1 MAFRDRLD
9 PLLKH
14 PQLEKLHRRYDQL
27 PQRDRRALQLLV
39 VAVAVVLLYALL
51 WKPVSDYRADAH
63 SAAESAEQLLGYVQ
77 SQEVRA
83 RDAAASVQRGQTQ
96 QLKPGSDFL
105 TTVTS
110 SAQKS
115 GLSLSRFEP
124 SGDDGMRIRLE
135 QVPFNELSQW
145 LEHLGT
151 EYGIKVD
158 QASIE
163 RSGEPGRV
171 NARMVLSL

>member
-1 MAFRDRLD
+1 MALSDRLD

-14 PQLEKLHRRYDQL
+14 PQVEKLQRRYDQL
-27 PQRDRRALQLLV
+27 PQRDRRALQLLA
-39 VAVAVVLLYALL
+39 VAVGVVLLYVLL
-51 WKPVSDYRADAH
+51 WKPVSDYREQAHNAAD
-63 SAAESAEQLLGYVQ
+63 SAEQLLSYVQ
-77 SQEVRA
+77 SEETLA
-83 RDAAASVQRGQTQ
+83 REIAASGQSGQTR
-96 QLKPGSDFL
+96 QLQPGSDFL
-105 TTVTS
+105 TTVTN

-115 GLSLSRFEP
+115 GLPLSRFEP
-124 SGDDGMRIRLE
+124 SGDDGIRLRLE

-145 LEHLGT
+145 LDHMRS